1 MNLPD
6 FDVAEKAFAEGL
18 FVDSISTD
26 IYSRNRIDGP
36 VYDMATTLE
45 KMNTVGYSWPDIIE
59 KITKIPAKLFN
70 LSNKGLLEVGKDV
83 DITIFNVK
91 NDTKTLMDSSGNIRE
106 SVESIYPFKTI
117 IGGVVYDNNL

>member
-70 LSNKGLLEVGKDV
+70 LSNKG
-83 DITIFNVK
+83 
-91 NDTKTLMDSSGNIRE
+91 
-106 SVESIYPFKTI
+106 Y
-117 IGGVVYDNNL
+117 

>member
-45 KMNTVGYSWPDIIE
+45 KMNTVGYS
-59 KITKIPAKLFN
+59 
-70 LSNKGLLEVGKDV
+70 
-83 DITIFNVK
+83 
-91 NDTKTLMDSSGNIRE
+91 
-106 SVESIYPFKTI
+106 
-117 IGGVVYDNNL
+117 